1 MIEAHLYF
9 RDVCFKVMRL
19 DATYPPKTIREC
31 SVEPVQVESW
41 ADMSPIDEKQ
51 KLNIWIYILVNR
63 IGQFAFKY
71 EFRGAQ
77 SDVNFAKPI
86 GRIWD
91 VGFNEEPNENVNLD
105 KLTAKLRGNLKTK
118 ELLIA
123 YYNS

>member
-71 EFRGAQ
+71 EFRVAAVWGSLWRPDIMQ
-77 SDVNFAKPI
+77 KQIVPSGDRQHSDYARRCSNFS
-86 GRIWD
+86 D
-91 VGFNEEPNENVNLD
+91 
-105 KLTAKLRGNLKTK
+105 GNTTNNAS
-118 ELLIA
+118 ECCV
-123 YYNS
+123 